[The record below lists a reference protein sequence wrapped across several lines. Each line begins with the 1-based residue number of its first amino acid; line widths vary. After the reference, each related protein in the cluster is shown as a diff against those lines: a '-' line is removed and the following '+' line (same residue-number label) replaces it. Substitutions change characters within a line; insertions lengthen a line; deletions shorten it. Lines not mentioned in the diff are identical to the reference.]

1 MRDLHDLLIAGRM
14 LGGSGADEPV
24 LITKNITANGTY
36 SAASDNADGYSS
48 VTVAVPEL
56 PVTFVKGIKSVGN
69 SIIVTDIVPAYDDAA
84 YVDMKA
90 ENLSTISGLNDI
102 FFGVRK
108 TSEHYLM
115 TLSAGNNWSSF
126 TAVSGFTAGGGDV
139 FSVSNVTGELGVK
152 QCAIIRRGNK
162 NCIFGTKS
170 FNMTVKTTDT
180 TPTSPISISGFVNDN
195 DEPIPYAKADLTI
208 YGITMLNS
216 SGVTLHNLVPAKSK
230 TTNRAGLYDLVTGK
244 FYQSHMNF
252 DDFIMEV

>member
-1 MRDLHDLLIAGRM
+1 MRDLHDLLIAGRI
-14 LGGSGADEPV
+14 LGGNDSPE
-24 LITKNITANGTY
+24 LITKTVTENGTY
-36 SAASDNADGYSS
+36 SAASDNADGYSA

-56 PVTFVKGIKSVGN
+56 PVTFLKSIKSVGN

-90 ENLSTISGLNDI
+90 ENLSTISGLSDI
-102 FFGVRK
+102 FFGIRK

-115 TLSAGNNWSSF
+115 TLSAGSNWSSF